1 MSEHGGMNIDQ
12 QKGSWSNF
20 VKLFT
25 YSTVSIAVLLII
37 MAATL
42 V

>member
-1 MSEHGGMNIDQ
+1 MTEHGGMNIDQ
-12 QKGSWSNF
+12 QKGSWSDF

-25 YSTVSIAVLLII
+25 YSTAALVVLLLI